1 MQIPDTF
8 REKMKALLGDEYS
21 AWEESFQKKVHNGL
35 RVNRLKADPEELK
48 SRIPFL
54 SEPVPWI
61 DNGFSY
67 DVEKED
73 HAAPSKHPYYYAGL
87 YYLQEPSA
95 MTPADRLG
103 ARPGELVLDLC
114 AAPGGKATELGAR
127 LAGEGVLVAND
138 ISTSRARALL
148 KNLELQGIGNIYVTG
163 EDPAKLAGIWQ
174 ETFDRVLIDAPCSGE
189 GMFRREP
196 QMMQFW
202 EERPPESYIPVQRS
216 LILQGAEMVKP
227 GGYLLYSTCTFDR
240 EEDEGTIRYLL
251 TEREDMELCEIAPY
265 EGFHEGY
272 ADADMPELA
281 KCVRIFPHR
290 MDGEGHFLALL
301 RKKEQTPGAR
311 DNGKNKASKR
321 PGKREVPEA
330 AGEFLSEIRRD
341 FDSSRFYIA
350 GEQLYYLPQGL
361 PVHPGVRYL
370 RTGLLLGSIAKNRFE
385 PSQALAMN
393 LRKEEYPRCIDLEL
407 SDSRTVK
414 YLKGETLDVSDLA
427 QPKAKG
433 WHLVCVDGYPLG
445 WGKLSGGILKNKYY
459 AGWRWQ

>member
-1 MQIPDTF
+1 M
-8 REKMKALLGDEYS
+8 
-21 AWEESFQKKVHNGL
+21 
-35 RVNRLKADPEELK
+35 
-48 SRIPFL
+48 
-54 SEPVPWI
+54 
-61 DNGFSY
+61 
-67 DVEKED
+67 
-73 HAAPSKHPYYYAGL
+73 
-87 YYLQEPSA
+87 
-95 MTPADRLG
+95 
-103 ARPGELVLDLC
+103 
-114 AAPGGKATELGAR
+114 
-127 LAGEGVLVAND
+127 AND

-311 DNGKNKASKR
+311 DSGKNKASKDR
-321 PGKREVPEA
+321 ESGRFPKRRA
-330 AGEFLSEIRRD
+330 NSWLRSAEILTVRGFISRGSSSTICRRD
-341 FDSSRFYIA
+341 C
-350 GEQLYYLPQGL
+350 
-361 PVHPGVRYL
+361 
-370 RTGLLLGSIAKNRFE
+370 
-385 PSQALAMN
+385 
-393 LRKEEYPRCIDLEL
+393 RCI
-407 SDSRTVK
+407 RVCAIC
-414 YLKGETLDVSDLA
+414 A
-427 QPKAKG
+427 QGCFWA
-433 WHLVCVDGYPLG
+433 V
-445 WGKLSGGILKNKYY
+445 
-459 AGWRWQ
+459 

>member
-1 MQIPDTF
+1 MQMPDTF
-8 REKMKALLGDEYS
+8 RKKMKELLGGEYP
-21 AWEESFQKKVHNGL
+21 AWEKSFQNKVHSGL
-35 RVNRLKADPEELK
+35 RINRLKADPEELK
-48 SRIPFL
+48 NRIPFSL
-54 SEPVPWI
+54 EPVPWI

-67 DVEKED
+67 DID
-73 HAAPSKHPYYYAGL
+73 TASPSKHPYYYAGL

-103 ARPGELVLDLC
+103 AKPGELVLDLC

-148 KNLELQGIGNIYVTG
+148 KNLELQGIGNIYVTS
-163 EDPAKLAGIWQ
+163 EEPAKLAGIFP

-202 EERPPESYIPVQRS
+202 EERPPVSYVPIQRS
-216 LILQGAEMVKP
+216 LILSGASMVKP

-240 EEDEGTIRYLL
+240 EEDEGTIRFLL
-251 TEREDMELCEIAPY
+251 NEREDMELCDIAPY
-265 EGFHEGY
+265 DGFHEGF
-272 ADADMPELA
+272 ADADLPELR
-281 KCVRIFPHR
+281 KCVRIFPHL

-301 RKKEQTPGAR
+301 RKKESSGER
-311 DNGKNKASKR
+311 YECCGKKVPSRA
-321 PGKREVPEA
+321 GKCAVPEA
-330 AGEFLSEIRRD
+330 AEVFLSEIRRD
-341 FDSSRFYIA
+341 FERRRFYVQ
-350 GEQLYYLPQGL
+350 GEQLYYLPEGL
-361 PVHPGVRYL
+361 QVQPGVRYL
-370 RTGLLLGSIAKNRFE
+370 RTGLLLGSIAKKRFE

-393 LRKEEYPRCIDLEL
+393 LRMEEYPRCIDL
-407 SDSRTVK
+407 SAADSRTVK
-414 YLKGETLDVSDLA
+414 YLKGETLDVTDLVSA
-427 QPKAKG
+427 SAKG
-433 WHLVCVDGYPLG
+433 YHLVCVDGCPLG